1 MFRWGGSSPN
11 SGTIFSRVNDSS
23 AIVQLRHAG
32 TLVPR
37 AATLDGFVDDVG
49 DARGIHLRELEPL
62 TTVIVQTHNSRYRI
76 VITSGTSAIV
86 QGGKFFT
93 EPTPAR
99 IDGSG
104 FGGSVLKTA
113 WIGVGLKM
121 EIFANDQRIITS
133 PVLDVTLERARAVS
147 IH

>member
-1 MFRWGGSSPN
+1 
-11 SGTIFSRVNDSS
+11 VNDSS
-23 AIVQLRHAG
+23 TILELRSDA
-32 TLVPR
+32 TLISR
-37 AATLDGFVDDVG
+37 AATLDGFVDGVG
-49 DARGIHLRELEPL
+49 DARGIYLREVEPL
-62 TTVIVQTHNSRYRI
+62 TTIVVQTHNSRYRI
-76 VITSGTSAIV
+76 VLTGGTSAIV

-121 EIFANDQRIITS
+121 EIFANEQRIITS
-133 PVLDVTLERARAVS
+133 PVLDVTLERGSAVS

>member
-1 MFRWGGSSPN
+1 
-11 SGTIFSRVNDSS
+11 VNDSS
-23 AIVQLRHAG
+23 TIIQRRNEP
-32 TLVPR
+32 TLFPR
-37 AATLDGFVDDVG
+37 AATLDGFVDDVA
-49 DARGIHLRELEPL
+49 DARGIHLREVEPL
-62 TTVIVQTHNSRYRI
+62 MTIVVQTHNSRYRI
-76 VITSGTSAIV
+76 VMTGGTSAIV

-93 EPTPAR
+93 DPTPAR

-133 PVLDVTLERARAVS
+133 PVLDVTLERESATSV
-147 IH
+147 H

>member
-1 MFRWGGSSPN
+1 M
-11 SGTIFSRVNDSS
+11 NDSS
-23 AIVQLRHAG
+23 TIVQLRSEA

-49 DARGIHLRELEPL
+49 DARGIHLRDVEPL
-62 TTVIVQTHNSRYRI
+62 TTLVVQTHNSRYRI
-76 VITSGTSAIV
+76 VMTGGTSAIV
-86 QGGKFFT
+86 QGGKFFPD
-93 EPTPAR
+93 PTPAR

-133 PVLDVTLERARAVS
+133 PVLDVTLERRAANS

>member
-1 MFRWGGSSPN
+1 
-11 SGTIFSRVNDSS
+11 VNDASTT
-23 AIVQLRHAG
+23 VQLKSEA

-49 DARGIHLRELEPL
+49 DVRGIYLREVEPL
-62 TTVIVQTHNSRYRI
+62 TTIVVQTHNSRYRI
-76 VITSGTSAIV
+76 VLTGGTSAIV
-86 QGGKFFT
+86 QGGKFFAD
-93 EPTPAR
+93 PTPAR

-133 PVLDVTLERARAVS
+133 PVLDVALEHGPAVS

>member
-1 MFRWGGSSPN
+1 M
-11 SGTIFSRVNDSS
+11 NDSS
-23 AIVQLRHAG
+23 TIIQRG
-32 TLVPR
+32 TEPRLVPR
-37 AATLDGFVDDVG
+37 AATLDGFVDGVG
-49 DARGIHLRELEPL
+49 DARGIYLREVEPL
-62 TTVIVQTHNSRYRI
+62 ATIVVRTYNSRYRI
-76 VITSGTSAIV
+76 VMTGGTSAIV

-93 EPTPAR
+93 DPTPAR

-133 PVLDVTLERARAVS
+133 PVLDVTLERGSAVS

>member
-1 MFRWGGSSPN
+1 MTNSS
-11 SGTIFSRVNDSS
+11 
-23 AIVQLRHAG
+23 
-32 TLVPR
+32 TLIQCRNEPTRFPR
-37 AATLDGFVDDVG
+37 AATLDGFVDGVG
-49 DARGIHLRELEPL
+49 DARGIYLREVEPL
-62 TTVIVQTHNSRYRI
+62 TTIVVQTHNSRYRL
-76 VITSGTSAIV
+76 VMTGGTSAIV

-93 EPTPAR
+93 NPTPAR

-133 PVLDVTLERARAVS
+133 PVLDVTLERRSSVS
-147 IH
+147 VH

>member
-1 MFRWGGSSPN
+1 M
-11 SGTIFSRVNDSS
+11 NDSS
-23 AIVQLRHAG
+23 TIIHRRNEP
-32 TLVPR
+32 TLFPR
-37 AATLDGFVDDVG
+37 AATLDGFIDGVS
-49 DARGIHLRELEPL
+49 DARGVHLREVEPL
-62 TTVIVQTHNSRYRI
+62 TTIVVQTHNSRYRI
-76 VITSGTSAIV
+76 VMTGGTSAMV

-93 EPTPAR
+93 DPTPAR

-133 PVLDVTLERARAVS
+133 PVLDVTLERGSAAS

>member
-1 MFRWGGSSPN
+1 
-11 SGTIFSRVNDSS
+11 VNDSS
-23 AIVQLRHAG
+23 TIIQCRNEP
-32 TLVPR
+32 TLFPR
-37 AATLDGFVDDVG
+37 AATLDGFVENVG
-49 DARGIHLRELEPL
+49 DARGIHLRELDPL
-62 TTVIVQTHNSRYRI
+62 TTVVVQTHNSRYRI
-76 VITSGTSAIV
+76 VITGGTSAIV
-86 QGGKFFT
+86 QGGKFFPD
-93 EPTPAR
+93 PTPAR

-133 PVLDVTLERARAVS
+133 PVLDVTLERGHTTS

>member
-1 MFRWGGSSPN
+1 MDELTGAP
-11 SGTIFSRVNDSS
+11 
-23 AIVQLRHAG
+23 
-32 TLVPR
+32 
-37 AATLDGFVDDVG
+37 
-49 DARGIHLRELEPL
+49 GIHLREVEPL
-62 TTVIVQTHNSRYRI
+62 TTIVVQTHNSRYRI

-86 QGGKFFT
+86 QGGRFFPD
-93 EPTPAR
+93 PTPAR

-133 PVLDVTLERARAVS
+133 PVLDVTVERRTSVS

>member
-1 MFRWGGSSPN
+1 
-11 SGTIFSRVNDSS
+11 VNDSS
-23 AIVQLRHAG
+23 TIIQRPTEG

-49 DARGIHLRELEPL
+49 DARGIHLREVEPL
-62 TTVIVQTHNSRYRI
+62 TTIVVETLNSRYRI
-76 VITSGTSAIV
+76 VITGGTSAIV
-86 QGGKFFT
+86 QGGRFFPI
-93 EPTPAR
+93 PTPAR

-133 PVLDVTLERARAVS
+133 PVRDVTLERGSSASV
-147 IH
+147 H

>member
-1 MFRWGGSSPN
+1 VSDAS
-11 SGTIFSRVNDSS
+11 TI
-23 AIVQLRHAG
+23 IQLKSEA
-32 TLVPR
+32 TVVPR

-49 DARGIHLRELEPL
+49 DVRGIHLREVEPL
-62 TTVIVQTHNSRYRI
+62 TTIVVQTHNSRYRI
-76 VITSGTSAIV
+76 VMTGGTSAIV
-86 QGGKFFT
+86 QGGKFFID
-93 EPTPAR
+93 PTPAR

-133 PVLDVTLERARAVS
+133 PVLDVTLEHGPAVS

>member
-1 MFRWGGSSPN
+1 M
-11 SGTIFSRVNDSS
+11 NDSS
-23 AIVQLRHAG
+23 TIIQRRTEP

-37 AATLDGFVDDVG
+37 AATLDGFVDGVG
-49 DARGIHLRELEPL
+49 DARGIYLREVEPL
-62 TTVIVQTHNSRYRI
+62 TTIVVQTHNSRYRI
-76 VITSGTSAIV
+76 VMTGGTSAIV

-93 EPTPAR
+93 DPTPAR

-113 WIGVGLKM
+113 WIGLGLKM

-133 PVLDVTLERARAVS
+133 PVLDVTVESRSSVS

>member
-1 MFRWGGSSPN
+1 
-11 SGTIFSRVNDSS
+11 VNDSS
-23 AIVQLRHAG
+23 AIIQRPTDG

-49 DARGIHLRELEPL
+49 EARGIHLREVEPL
-62 TTVIVQTHNSRYRI
+62 TTIVVQTLNSRYRI
-76 VITSGTSAIV
+76 VITGGTSAIV
-86 QGGKFFT
+86 QGGRFFPD
-93 EPTPAR
+93 PTPAR

-133 PVLDVTLERARAVS
+133 AVRDVTLERGSSASV
-147 IH
+147 H

>member
-1 MFRWGGSSPN
+1 MSGSS
-11 SGTIFSRVNDSS
+11 TIIQHRSE
-23 AIVQLRHAG
+23 A

-49 DARGIHLRELEPL
+49 DARGIHLRDVEPL
-62 TTVIVQTHNSRYRI
+62 TTIVVQTHNSRYRI
-76 VITSGTSAIV
+76 VMTGAASAIV
-86 QGGKFFT
+86 QGGRFFT
-93 EPTPAR
+93 DPTPAR

-133 PVLDVTLERARAVS
+133 PVLDVTLEHTSSASV
-147 IH
+147 H